1 MKNIN
6 IQWVTQDSTLFEL
19 DWLKEVIGIYGTD
32 MDIHVV
38 NHFKEFETNENSL
51 VICSH
56 AVNYRVCLDALR
68 QNGKHYGV
76 FLL

>member
-6 IQWVTQDSTLFEL
+6 IQWVTQDPTLFEL
-19 DWLKEVIGIYGTD
+19 DWLKEVLGIYGTGAYID
-32 MDIHVV
+32 VV
-38 NHFKEFETNENSL
+38 NSFQEFKADKNSL

-68 QNGKHYGV
+68 QNG
-76 FLL
+76 